1 MSVPATEKT
10 RQSQQ
15 SRGAR
20 RLAGE
25 VTTTAWQ
32 VPTLGEPLDVL
43 QQAEV
48 SVPDPGDGEVLVEV
62 WSAALNFPDVLLM
75 RGAYQEKP
83 GLPFTPGIELC
94 GEIVAVGP
102 GVEPTRLGS
111 RVVGTTLLPHGALAG
126 YALARSAEMLPAPA
140 AFDDATASAF
150 VVAYH
155 TAWFGLYRRAGL
167 RVGETLLVHA
177 AAGGTGSAAVQLG
190 RLAGAR
196 VIAVVGSEEKADV
209 AREMGADLVID
220 RTRDDVIGAVKEA
233 TGEKGVDVI
242 YDPVGGQAYTA
253 STKVV
258 AFEGR
263 IIVVGFASGTIPE
276 VTLNH
281 ALVKNY
287 SILGLHWGLYRSRRP
302 ELIRRAHD
310 ELMTMAA
317 ADVVRPLVSRRLAFA
332 EAPEG
337 LAALAAGET
346 IGRVT
351 VSPPRV
357 A

>member
-1 MSVPATEKT
+1 
-10 RQSQQ
+10 
-15 SRGAR
+15 
-20 RLAGE
+20 
-25 VTTTAWQ
+25 
-32 VPTLGEPLDVL
+32 
-43 QQAEV
+43 
-48 SVPDPGDGEVLVEV
+48 
-62 WSAALNFPDVLLM
+62 
-75 RGAYQEKP
+75 
-83 GLPFTPGIELC
+83 
-94 GEIVAVGP
+94 
-102 GVEPTRLGS
+102 
-111 RVVGTTLLPHGALAG
+111 
-126 YALARSAEMLPAPA
+126 MLPAPA

-196 VIAVVGSEEKADV
+196 VIAVVGSAEKAEV
-209 AREMGADLVID
+209 ARDLGADLVID
-220 RTRDDVIGAVKEA
+220 RTRDDVIAAVKEA

-263 IIVVGFASGTIPE
+263 IIVVGFASGTIPK
-276 VTLNH
+276 VSLNH

-287 SILGLHWGLYRSRRP
+287 SILGLHWGLYRTRRP

-310 ELMTMAA
+310 ELMTLAA
-317 ADVVRPLVSRRLAFA
+317 ADVVRPLVSRRLAFD
-332 EAPEG
+332 EAPAG
-337 LAALAAGET
+337 LAALAAGDT

-351 VSPPRV
+351 VAPPQ
-357 A
+357 AL